1 MSDPLNLQRL
11 TELVGL
17 LCDEQITDEQFA
29 ELETLL
35 RENPQA
41 RKTYHVLVATHMRL
55 GQLDASEFAAAAA
68 DVQAASRGRG
78 PLQYVRRGWRR
89 AVDFVRREPVI
100 SACVAIAWLA
110 ITIGS
115 LALLP
120 ISSPRM
126 ATSPSYELP
135 IHVAQI
141 VNLAGPVWE
150 NFRDAQPREA
160 LLFPGDEIALR
171 SGLMEIR
178 HTSGAIVV
186 IEGPARYVVDDR
198 NSGSLSTGRLLAR
211 VSPAATGFVV
221 ATPHATIIDLG
232 TEFGVD
238 VSELEQTQAHVF
250 KGKVQF
256 SPKIAADNAAPRTIV
271 LTAGSSIAFN
281 AQGVQR
287 SSNPANPPQFV
298 HRLPPASGNDTSL
311 SSSLLQYRPR
321 VQATARSD
329 AKGTIGMRFEVGD
342 KPLELTHLGVQD
354 VDALN
359 DQQDRDG
366 VDNRTGFADDD
377 GFVQS
382 PISVGVWRAADG
394 ALIASA
400 QVASDSPLVG
410 SWRYVELTGKPV
422 ALAPYEQYYIGA
434 HVGSGIEWFL
444 DGEGA
449 PTPPP
454 FAHNLRI
461 RALEN
466 CYTYD
471 GFAMP
476 KTPGQGRLGRWGPA
490 NALFQLATKPD
501 DTTP

>member
-1 MSDPLNLQRL
+1 MSAPLNLQRL

-17 LCDEQITDEQFA
+17 LCDEQISDEQFA

-35 RENPQA
+35 REHPPA

-55 GQLDASEFAAAAA
+55 GQLDASEFAAGAG
-68 DVQAASRGRG
+68 DVQPASRGGG
-78 PLQYVRRGWRR
+78 PLHFVRRGWRR
-89 AVDFVRREPVI
+89 AVEFVRREPVI
-100 SACVAIAWLA
+100 SACAAIAWLA

-115 LALLP
+115 LAMLP
-120 ISSPRM
+120 ISSPRV
-126 ATSPSYELP
+126 AAPTSYELP

-171 SGLMEIR
+171 SGLVEIR

-198 NSGSLSTGRLLAR
+198 NSGSLSTGRLLAH
-211 VSPAATGFVV
+211 VSPEATGFVV

-238 VSELEQTQAHVF
+238 VKQQTQAHVF
-250 KGKVQF
+250 QGKVQF

-281 AQGVQR
+281 AQGEQR
-287 SSNPANPPQFV
+287 SSNPVNPPQFV

-321 VQATARSD
+321 VQAAARAD
-329 AKGTIGMRFEVGD
+329 ASGTIGMLFEVGD

-354 VDALN
+354 VDVPT
-359 DQQDRDG
+359 DPQDRDG
-366 VDNRTGFADDD
+366 ADNRTGFADDD
-377 GFVQS
+377 GFFQS

-400 QVASDSPLVG
+400 LVASDSPLVG

-422 ALAPYEQYYIGA
+422 VLAPHEQYCIGA
-434 HVGSGIEWFL
+434 HVGGGIEWFL

-449 PTPPP
+449 PTPP

-461 RALEN
+461 RVLEN
-466 CYTYD
+466 CYTS
-471 GFAMP
+471 GAFAMP
-476 KTPGQGRLGRWGPA
+476 KVNGQGRLGRWGPA
-490 NALFQLATKPD
+490 NALFQLATPASR